1 MRVNLLLKPTERFS
15 VVVGGDDGFYGADEA
30 GSGLP
35 VLSTLD
41 TGGGSHR
48 EPLYPL
54 SLLCSSRIEAW
65 SKGRVIS

>member
-1 MRVNLLLKPTERFS
+1 
-15 VVVGGDDGFYGADEA
+15 VVMTGFYGAVEA

-48 EPLYPL
+48 EPLHPS
-54 SLLCSSRIEAW
+54 SLLPFH
-65 SKGRVIS
+65 RVESTGIRMFVS